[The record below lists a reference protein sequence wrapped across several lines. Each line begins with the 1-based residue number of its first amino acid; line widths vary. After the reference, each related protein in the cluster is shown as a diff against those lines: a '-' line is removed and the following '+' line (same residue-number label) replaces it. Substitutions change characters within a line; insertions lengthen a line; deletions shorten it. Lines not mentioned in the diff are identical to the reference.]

1 MSFILSNFT
10 NTRTNP
16 STTPSEFAYVT
27 TDNMSTVLSTGYFN
41 KLFQIVRPKDLI
53 LVTASDATSYVKVTG
68 NEDKVVTVADG
79 VNI

>member
-1 MSFILSNFT
+1 
-10 NTRTNP
+10 
-16 STTPSEFAYVT
+16 
-27 TDNMSTVLSTGYFN
+27 MSTVLSTGYFN